1 MMILLNTERLTLV
14 IVWRVCCVQE
24 SLSAATTTSPNPS
37 PTSGSSS
44 GSGSSDGGSGDVDCV
59 CACVQESLSARSWQ
73 AAESR

>member
-14 IVWRVCCVQE
+14 TVWRVCCVQE
-24 SLSAATTTSPNPS
+24 SLSAATTTNPNPN

-44 GSGSSDGGSGDVDCV
+44 GSGSGGSSGDADSGV